1 MRSLLSKFAIWLSSC
16 RSGAEA
22 RRTSQGW
29 VWTAFIALWIGLSA
43 HAEIPFVLGV
53 TDWEAAEAWFS
64 VRSWNAGEL
73 GLHDHRI
80 RALAHSPNG
89 YLWIGT
95 DSGLHRF
102 DGISTREVLP
112 ERRPEASNLL
122 VTCLASTTDGAL
134 WIGSETAGILRYA
147 NGRFEHP
154 TLLLTNDRMATNVL
168 QIIVNS
174 QGKAAVCSTEAV
186 FLEDGRVFRQTVM
199 EPPLPTPLT
208 GIAFDTEDRLWV
220 STKAGLYRR
229 DGRAAVLLGSTN
241 QSIDGLT
248 AAPDKAV
255 WYHATDG
262 GLMRLGEFGPILRA
276 DLGPPPSKALS
287 QSNGLLWLAG
297 SGWTLHCITSSNKLA
312 FIKPPFDG
320 KQNVTALTADADG
333 GVWAALGQGLVR
345 VSRHQAPAFNG
356 RLPVYIETLLVDGV
370 VTELPV
376 GGPPEPVVL
385 PPGAKSLEI
394 RFTAIHFRDPRA
406 VRVRYQLEGLEPGWV
421 EASSRKSAYYTH
433 LPAGNYRFKIQ
444 ASLPTGSGMSE
455 DELSIRVEPQW
466 WERRSVIAAALIG
479 AVSLAA
485 ALHGARIHRL
495 TQQKR
500 DQVVFSRRLLES
512 QESERKRIS
521 RELHDSLAQSLLV
534 IKNRAFFAIQNQAD
548 PAMLKSHLTEIYEA
562 SGEAVGEVREISHAL
577 HPPQLERVGLSRTI
591 ESIARQ
597 VAKAGNLQL
606 TTSIDPVDELFDASE
621 SINLLRIVQESL
633 SNTLK
638 HSNASSIKLS
648 ALRKPSEVMIE
659 IQDDGRGFDSAKLD
673 PSDPEVG
680 LGLLTLR
687 ERARTLGGE
696 LQIISKPQEGVTI
709 LLRVPIRVG
718 TRHTAEG

>member
-1 MRSLLSKFAIWLSSC
+1 MRSRLSKFAIWLSSC
-16 RSGAEA
+16 RSGADA
-22 RRTSQGW
+22 RWFSQGW
-29 VWTAFIALWIGLSA
+29 LWTAFIALWSGLGA
-43 HAEIPFVLGV
+43 HAEVPFVLGA
-53 TDWEAAEAWFS
+53 TDWVPAETHFA
-64 VRSWNAGEL
+64 VRAWNAGEL

-80 RALAHSPNG
+80 RALAHTPDG

-102 DGISTREVLP
+102 DGISTREILA
-112 ERRPEASNLL
+112 ERRPGASNFL
-122 VTCLASTTDGAL
+122 VTCLASTTDGTL
-134 WIGSETAGILRYA
+134 WIGSQTAGILRYG

-154 TLLLTNDRMATNVL
+154 TLLLANDRIATNVL

-174 QGKAAVCSTEAV
+174 QGRVAVCSTEAV
-186 FLEDGRVFRQTVM
+186 FLEDGRAFRQAVM
-199 EPPLPTPLT
+199 APPLPTPLT

-241 QSIDGLT
+241 QAIDGLT

-262 GLMRLGEFGPILRA
+262 GLMRLGGFGPILRA
-276 DLGPPPSKALS
+276 DLGSPPSKALS
-287 QSNGLLWLAG
+287 QSDGLLWLAG
-297 SGWTLHCITSSNKLA
+297 SGWTLHCITSSNKLV
-312 FIKPPFDG
+312 FFQPPFDG
-320 KQNVTALTADADG
+320 KQAVTALASDADG

-345 VSRHQAPAFNG
+345 ISRNGAPAFKG
-356 RLPVYIETLLVDGV
+356 MLPVYIETLLVDGV
-370 VTELPV
+370 VTELAV
-376 GGPPEPVVL
+376 GGTAKPVVL

-421 EASSRKSAYYTH
+421 EANSRKSAYYTH

-444 ASLPTGSGMSE
+444 ASLVGGGVSE
-455 DELSIRVEPQW
+455 DELPIRVEPQW
-466 WERRSVIAAALIG
+466 WERRSVIAGALLG
-479 AVSLAA
+479 AISLAA

-500 DQVVFSRRLLES
+500 DQVAFSRRLLES

-534 IKNRAFFAIQNQAD
+534 IKNRAFFAIQDQAD
-548 PAMLKSHLTEIYEA
+548 PAMLKSHLMEIYEA

-597 VAKAGNLQL
+597 VARAGNLQL
-606 TTSIDPVDELFDASE
+606 TTSIDPIDELFDASE

-648 ALRKPSEVMIE
+648 AIREPREVRIE
-659 IQDDGRGFDSAKLD
+659 IQDDGRGFDSARLD

-696 LQIISKPQEGVTI
+696 LQIVSKPQEGVTI
-709 LLRVPIRVG
+709 LLTVPIRVG
-718 TRHTAEG
+718 THPTAEA